1 MKKLLF
7 ASLLASPL
15 ALAGASEPHVTH
27 HYKDVIREIP
37 FQDCFMVDVP
47 IYGNVG
53 GRTHTSRGDV
63 LEGMIIGGLLGKAV
77 TGDDKGAAFGAMIG
91 GMESTNGGY
100 ERGVVGYKQKRH
112 CQTKYNYQSEKVYSH
127 STATFD
133 ADGNSYSVRF
143 YR

>member
-7 ASLLASPL
+7 VSLLASPL
-15 ALAGASEPHVTH
+15 AFSSEPTVTH
-27 HYKDVIREIP
+27 HYKDVSRSIP
-37 FQDCFMVDVP
+37 YQECHNVDVP

-77 TGDDKGAAFGAMIG
+77 TGDDKGAAFGAVIG

-100 ERGVVGYKQKRH
+100 ERGVVGYKQQQR
-112 CQTKYNYQSEKVYSH
+112 CQTKYNYTTEKVYSH
-127 STATFD
+127 SIATFTSN
-133 ADGNSYSVRF
+133 GTPYNVRF

>member
-7 ASLLASPL
+7 VSLLASPL
-15 ALAGASEPHVTH
+15 AFSSEPTVTH

-53 GRTHTSRGDV
+53 GRTHTSKGDV

-77 TGDDKGAAFGAMIG
+77 TGDDKGAAFGAVIG

-100 ERGVVGYKQKRH
+100 ERGVVGYKQQQR
-112 CQTKYNYQSEKVYSH
+112 CQTKYNYTTEKVYSH
-127 STATFD
+127 SIATFTSN
-133 ADGNSYSVRF
+133 GTPYNVRF